1 MQQLKR
7 HNSCVAFSFIADA
20 TSSNARKLTRLNGLF
35 HYLADRKTGGIRADK
50 LHDLIIKAGLC
61 QLKCQRLEAFLF
73 PKLKADNVEVY
84 SKEKLLFGCTE
95 KTKVDVRVI
104 SRGPFLAVFKDEP
117 MNIINSLMQ
126 AVVSSRK
133 KRSKKSVQWQI
144 TTATTATTQ
153 QKADTSSTNL
163 KCYNGDDQTRSI
175 TSKNVSMSVRTKVGH
190 TYESHWNDD
199 SIRNN
204 HGNSNQNYV
213 SPGEPSNSFQVSP
226 RSSATDLT
234 QQNTVD
240 QYTMQQKKD
249 KRRKK
254 KRSKRRSRKSNET
267 TQQTSQTNSMD
278 YRQSSQHSYIVNAH
292 NSETNKQDNRQVYYG
307 NPDTNLAEVQGQEF
321 YENRMHRQ
329 HRQCHSDGPNFLSM
343 DMTGILMQDIE
354 EQHMM
359 RRDNENDVCDIL
371 SGFTR
376 FIQNIGGRKEDIVF

>member
-1 MQQLKR
+1 MKITAYQNVRLIQ
-7 HNSCVAFSFIADA
+7 SG
-20 TSSNARKLTRLNGLF
+20 KLTRLNGLF

-95 KTKVDVRVI
+95 KTQVDVRVI

-117 MNIINSLMQ
+117 MHIINSLMQ

-133 KRSKKSVQWQI
+133 KSSKKSVQWQTN
-144 TTATTATTQ
+144 TTTTQ
-153 QKADTSSTNL
+153 QKAETSYTNL
-163 KCYNGDDQTRSI
+163 KCHDGDDQTRSM
-175 TSKNVSMSVRTKVGH
+175 TPKNVSMSVRTEGGQ
-190 TYESHWNDD
+190 TYVSYWNDD

-204 HGNSNQNYV
+204 HGTNHNNV
-213 SPGEPSNSFQVSP
+213 SPGESSNSFQVSP

-234 QQNTVD
+234 LQNTVD

-249 KRRKK
+249 KRKKK

-267 TQQTSQTNSMD
+267 TQQTSQNNSMD
-278 YRQSSQHSYIVNAH
+278 YRQSSQHSYIVYAH
-292 NSETNKQDNRQVYYG
+292 NSNMNTQDNGQVFYG
-307 NPDTNLAEVQGQEF
+307 NPDTSLEELQGQEF

-343 DMTGILMQDIE
+343 DMTGILMQDLQ

-359 RRDNENDVCDIL
+359 RRENENDICDIL

-376 FIQNIGGRKEDIVF
+376 FIQNIGGRKDNIVF